1 LGLQEGEAPRI
12 KPVEIIIIII
22 KLTGPWGYR
31 EVRLPE

>member
-12 KPVEIIIIII
+12 KPVEIIIII